1 MTIRARLNSSR
12 FRRWPLLQ
20 NRVMDFNGL
29 ARKPLCYRQLSLGA
43 APSRQLR
50 RSAIR
55 TRFLLAHIGDPF
67 SNQATTLESQII
79 HMIQELFG
87 QTLRERQSTAQGQ
100 RTNPLTR
107 ERAARS
113 SWQRRRVQ
121 LRSKRFRRRRVRDC
135 RSAALGRL
143 YCRAQANRALF

>member
-67 SNQATTLESQII
+67 SNQATTLESQMI

-87 QTLRERQSTAQGQ
+87 QTLSPTCAESRVGFRQINGLA
-100 RTNPLTR
+100 
-107 ERAARS
+107 EKS
-113 SWQRRRVQ
+113 S
-121 LRSKRFRRRRVRDC
+121 LHF
-135 RSAALGRL
+135 
-143 YCRAQANRALF
+143 